1 MLTLITACKTHFE
14 QTYCEICHTNSD
26 SWRICFQEDMIKR
39 NMSGNCRSHKFLF
52 IHLQTILWEIKELL
66 PKELLWVLPH
76 EYSLLIRVSHCLNEL
91 GLYYSLLQI
100 CVNKET
106 WELWDQPRRTI
117 HLTQY
122 LASSNGHKPKPT
134 KTTVTSRKLLHTL
147 SQLLATFSSV
157 NLLKYMKFH
166 YSLWYYFSPWT
177 FQVIL

>member
-1 MLTLITACKTHFE
+1 MFLVTKLFVYKRAKIIMLANWIRIQWNQAAYEVLYTRSKKDTLCFTLITACKTHFK

-106 WELWDQPRRTI
+106 WELWD
-117 HLTQY
+117 
-122 LASSNGHKPKPT
+122 
-134 KTTVTSRKLLHTL
+134 
-147 SQLLATFSSV
+147 
-157 NLLKYMKFH
+157 
-166 YSLWYYFSPWT
+166 
-177 FQVIL
+177 